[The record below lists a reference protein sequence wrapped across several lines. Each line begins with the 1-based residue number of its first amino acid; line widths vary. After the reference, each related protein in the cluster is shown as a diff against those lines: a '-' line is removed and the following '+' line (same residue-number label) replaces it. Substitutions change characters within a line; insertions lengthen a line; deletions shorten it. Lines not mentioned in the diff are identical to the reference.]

1 MECGTFKAQAAHA
14 KHSDPE
20 VPGTAI
26 REGEW
31 EPQISFE
38 IFDHCPKI
46 NLKKQTQTPNL
57 RYTDQ
62 QVARAPRK
70 DLENNRRPTQ
80 QPELQSETERAKH
93 GSNQLCYSTAAVSA
107 TVPPDSPLQW
117 ATVPDIPLQSS
128 GQSLK
133 YTTVPGQ
140 STGRIEWKS
149 DRSKIASL
157 HRIDPISLKSI
168 PTATKLGMDD
178 HKAVGELPLRGHGS
192 IWGESTGNQRNPKNS
207 QKFVHELK
215 LSGSTISWGISRFPS
230 VESFNSCH
238 RSIQGNKNESKR
250 SRNEESRG
258 GRRGGKRNSRRTPRT
273 HKNT

>member
-1 MECGTFKAQAAHA
+1 MWVIFFPQHTIYIFCQRHYSTIKGYTARSFKKKDMQAAAFHPAVRFLGGFHKLSAMECGTFKAQAAHA

-80 QPELQSETERAKH
+80 QPELESETERAKH

-107 TVPPDSPLQW
+107 TVPRTVRCSELQYQTSRYSHPDS
-117 ATVPDIPLQSS
+117 
-128 GQSLK
+128 
-133 YTTVPGQ
+133 
-140 STGRIEWKS
+140 R
-149 DRSKIASL
+149 
-157 HRIDPISLKSI
+157 
-168 PTATKLGMDD
+168 
-178 HKAVGELPLRGHGS
+178 
-192 IWGESTGNQRNPKNS
+192 
-207 QKFVHELK
+207 
-215 LSGSTISWGISRFPS
+215 
-230 VESFNSCH
+230 
-238 RSIQGNKNESKR
+238 
-250 SRNEESRG
+250 
-258 GRRGGKRNSRRTPRT
+258 
-273 HKNT
+273 